1 MVIST
6 INLQYRKLSSD
17 QSIDTGFIRILFE
30 AIQGGGTM
38 EGTWIYLSKCI
49 RKQGMITVSDPCMTV
64 YNKLVNV
71 FLSTLDLDIW
81 WSQFSTINLLF
92 WF

>member
-30 AIQGGGTM
+30 AIQGGGLWR
-38 EGTWIYLSKCI
+38 ELEFIYLNAYESKE
-49 RKQGMITVSDPCMTV
+49 
-64 YNKLVNV
+64 
-71 FLSTLDLDIW
+71 
-81 WSQFSTINLLF
+81 
-92 WF
+92 

>member
-30 AIQGGGTM
+30 AIQGGGDY
-38 EGTWIYLSKCI
+38 G
-49 RKQGMITVSDPCMTV
+49 G
-64 YNKLVNV
+64 
-71 FLSTLDLDIW
+71 
-81 WSQFSTINLLF
+81 NLNLF
-92 WF
+92 I